1 MSGKVRRVAIATATS
16 ALAVSVVASC
26 SLVGGGSDRGPDD
39 PTTRRVVL
47 VTHDSFAYDESVVAE
62 FEESSG
68 IELDIR
74 QSGDAGE
81 LTNTLVLSRDN
92 PIGDVVFGV
101 DSTFASRAIN
111 EGVFEPY
118 RSPEAAA
125 GADRYRVAGAE
136 DSENADVLSAVDV
149 GDVCLNVDV
158 EWFADP
164 ANGPV
169 EAPTGFDDLVDPR
182 YRDLTVVPDPATSSP
197 GLAFQLATIEH
208 YGEDGW
214 ADYWAE
220 LRDNGVQVTGGWT
233 EAYTQEFSGSS
244 GAGPRPIVVSYAS
257 SPAAEIGEDGEPRT
271 TALLDTCYRQVEYA
285 GVLAG
290 AAEPDGAR
298 EVIDFLLSEPFQS
311 QVAEYM
317 YVYPVR
323 EDVVLPESWE
333 SAAPLPADSA
343 TLPAD
348 QVDANRADWVEE
360 WRTIVLG

>member
-1 MSGKVRRVAIATATS
+1 MCA
-16 ALAVSVVASC
+16 VASC
-26 SLVGGGSDRGPDD
+26 SLVGGGPDRGPDD
-39 PTTRRVVL
+39 PTSRRVVL
-47 VTHDSFAYDESVVAE
+47 VTHDSFAYDEAVVAE

-68 IELDIR
+68 IELDVR

-101 DSTFASRAIN
+101 DSTFASRAIR

-118 RSPEAAA
+118 RSPAAA
-125 GADRYRVAGAE
+125 DGADRYRIEGADDE
-136 DSENADVLSAVDV
+136 TADALSAVDV
-149 GDVCLNVDV
+149 GDVCLNIDVD
-158 EWFADP
+158 WFADP
-164 ANGPV
+164 ANGGIAP
-169 EAPTGFDDLVDPR
+169 PTGFDDLVDPD

-208 YGEDGW
+208 YGDDGW
-214 ADYWAE
+214 ADYWAG
-220 LRDNGVQVTGGWT
+220 LRDNGVKVTGGWT
-233 EAYTQEFSGSS
+233 EAYTQDFSGSS

-311 QVAEYM
+311 QVAENM

-323 EDVVLPESWE
+323 EDVALPESWE
-333 SAAPLPADSA
+333 AAAPLPEDSA
-343 TLPAD
+343 ALPAD
-348 QVDANRADWVEE
+348 EVDANREDWVEQ